1 MPELSTIPPE
11 LSPEDKICFVEHHRV
26 SLDSGDYQITVKQ
39 TINFDG
45 KSETFTAKQGNFSIQ
60 GERFTLNP
68 QAIHAVLPP
77 KGSQGDFWHVFP
89 HVILNRST
97 LPWERSAEQE
107 GDDTEKDPPWLLLLL
122 FDEQEAPATQ
132 VISLEKLKMPTSS
145 PNFPGITL
153 ETGQH
158 DDDQVMVID
167 LPYSLCSTL
176 VPPMS
181 EPLKYLTH
189 ARWVKPPDKPT
200 ELREELAVIIGNRLP
215 KSGSRNV
222 VHLVSI
228 EDRYKN
234 GKLNAPKGTDSI
246 RFISLMS
253 WEFFCI
259 SPEKNFK
266 GLLEHLNLAD
276 DGKEISASL
285 RLPTVNEPSAQP
297 GKDANDLLSQG
308 FVPLPHF
315 FRQGDRSVSLYR
327 GPLVPNP
334 LEVVDVGLPTQA
346 SDHLLRVYSDFG
358 LLDVSYAMAW
368 ELGRMLTLQN
378 TRIALQLF
386 NWKRQHA
393 QDLRATRH
401 LVDYGYDLPMKRAKE
416 QKPQTSVANENQ
428 SYFPDAIQKWFD
440 ELSKL
445 CHVPFNYLVADDRLL
460 PPESLRFFSVD
471 NTWLNCLRDG
481 AFSIG
486 RVLELDYQ
494 QDSRHAQASPDSS
507 AATSQIAGLLLRSE
521 VVSGWPG
528 LQIDAYSVS
537 LPAGSELRDD
547 SYLNEK
553 DYPKLPCLRM
563 ERLSNDV
570 LIALFDVPKIDVPKS
585 SNKSIQMVDMHLR
598 PETLHFG
605 FDVPGGNQ
613 ADLSKLIKHLRS
625 NKGEQISVFIKESE
639 TGINQNTRVVDVV
652 SLAENIFQKIP
663 QALKGEFKS
672 LGADVFALEMVAG
685 IEMIRFI
692 RQPST

>member
-11 LSPEDKICFVEHHRV
+11 LSPDDQICFVEHHRV
-26 SLDSGDYQITVKQ
+26 SLDSGDYEITLTQEIEFSGKPTPFEAPSVKA
-39 TINFDG
+39 
-45 KSETFTAKQGNFSIQ
+45 EFSIQ

-68 QAIHAVLPP
+68 QTIHAVFPP
-77 KGSQGDFWHVFP
+77 KGSQGDFWHVLP

-97 LPWERSAEQE
+97 LPWERSAEQ
-107 GDDTEKDPPWLLLLL
+107 GGHDTEKDPPWLLLLL

-132 VISLEKLKMPTSS
+132 FASLKDLKAASS
-145 PNFPGITL
+145 APDFPGITL

-167 LPYSLCSTL
+167 LPYSLFSTL
-176 VPPMS
+176 VPPTS

-189 ARWVKPPDKPT
+189 ARWVEVDSKST

-228 EDRYKN
+228 EDRYKD
-234 GKLNAPKGTDSI
+234 GKFSTGEPDLPKPKDNDLI

-285 RLPTVNEPSAQP
+285 RLPNVNESSGQ
-297 GKDANDLLSQG
+297 DANDLLSQG

-334 LEVVDVGLPTQA
+334 LEVVDIGLPAQA

-378 TRIALQLF
+378 TRVALQLF

-393 QDLRATRH
+393 HDLKATRH
-401 LVDYGYDLPMKRAKE
+401 LVDYGYGLPMKRAKE
-416 QKPQTSVANENQ
+416 QKPQTSVSNESQ
-428 SYFPDAIQKWFD
+428 SYFPDAVQEWFD

-445 CHVPFNYLVADDRLL
+445 CHVPFNYLAADDRLL
-460 PPESLRFFSVD
+460 PPESLRFFSID

-486 RVLELDYQ
+486 RVLELDHQ
-494 QDSRHAQASPDSS
+494 RDIIHAQASPDSG
-507 AATSQIAGLLLRSE
+507 ATSQIAGLLLRSE

-528 LQIDAYSVS
+528 LQIDAYGVS
-537 LPAGSELRDD
+537 LPAEGSELRDD
-547 SYLNEK
+547 SYLDREK
-553 DYPKLPCLRM
+553 YPKLSCLRM

-570 LIALFDVPKIDVPKS
+570 LIALFDIPKS
-585 SNKSIQMVDMHLR
+585 SNKSIQMVDIHLR

-605 FDVPGGNQ
+605 FDVPEGNQ
-613 ADLSKLIKHLRS
+613 NADLSKLIKNLRG
-625 NKGEQISVFIKESE
+625 NTGEQISVAIEESQ
-639 TGINQNTRVVDVV
+639 TSIDPKTRVVDVV
-652 SLAENIFQKIP
+652 PLAGNIFQKIP
-663 QALKGEFKS
+663 QALKGKSKS

-692 RQPST
+692 R